1 MALQKNSRT
10 WLNRILA
17 DGDSAEAVAA
27 QSRENLYE
35 SLLLDESLLLAE
47 TDDLGERRRLERKPK
62 HLWGT
67 EHPTRIVL
75 RRNEAL
81 ERY

>member
-35 SLLLDESLLLAE
+35 SLLLAE
-47 TDDLGERRRLERKPK
+47 TDDLGERWRLERKPK